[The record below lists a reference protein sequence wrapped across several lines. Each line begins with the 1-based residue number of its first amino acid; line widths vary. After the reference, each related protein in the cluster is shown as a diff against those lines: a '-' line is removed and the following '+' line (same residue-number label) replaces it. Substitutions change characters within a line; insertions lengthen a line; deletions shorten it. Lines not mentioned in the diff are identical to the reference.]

1 MAGSSSFSP
10 VEGTRTGPAGL
21 SRRELLRR
29 GGQAGVAA
37 GMAGLLAQH
46 IAAGPGWR
54 ALAQDAKSLS
64 LYHDKTGQWNDAL
77 TQLGQ
82 TAASQIGISLQP
94 TPYPDTTSYQSA
106 LLPALQAD
114 PPDLFT
120 WWSGFR
126 LEDLV
131 TNGLVADLSDI
142 WTQNIASGNIV
153 DGLKGNF
160 TFDGKQYGVPLH
172 VSYWVVFYNKN
183 VFAAQGLTP
192 PTTWA
197 EMTAAAD
204 KLKAAGITPFGA
216 TQDGR
221 WPAFIW
227 FEELI
232 LRTDPTFYTA
242 LMAGQASYTDPPAV
256 QAMQTWQQLIQA
268 GYFTPFDIDLS
279 VQGASDFAAGK
290 IGMVPYGTHWQGALL
305 ANNLVPEQDYSAFIM
320 PNINP
325 AATQKVVINETAVL
339 TAAQAGKNLDTAKQ
353 FLNWFLSPTAQTQ
366 WGNAINDG
374 MANPTITLQ
383 NPTNTMIAQTV
394 TSQGYSLFQRYWE
407 ASPVPIVEGAV
418 DFLAQFMLNPG
429 DPMSTL
435 KQIQDLAASEW
446 ANRG

>member
-1 MAGSSSFSP
+1 MADTTSSLP
-10 VEGTRTGPAGL
+10 IEGMLSDRPGL
-21 SRRELLRR
+21 SRRDLLRR
-29 GGQAGVAA
+29 GAQTGMAA
-37 GMAGLLAQH
+37 GLAGLAIQ
-46 IAAGPGWR
+46 AATFPGGR
-54 ALAQDAKSLS
+54 PALAQDVKTLS

-82 TAASQIGISLQP
+82 TAAGQIGIALQP

-172 VSYWVVFYNKN
+172 VSYWVVFYNKK
-183 VFAAQGLTP
+183 VFAAQSITP
-192 PTTWA
+192 PTTWD
-197 EMTAAAD
+197 EMVAIAD

-227 FEELI
+227 FEELV
-232 LRTDPTFYTA
+232 LRTDPNFYTA
-242 LMAGQASYTDPPAV
+242 LMAGKASYTDPPAV
-256 QAMQTWQQLIQA
+256 QAMQTWQQLIEA
-268 GYFTPFDIDLS
+268 DYFTPFDIDLAA
-279 VQGASDFAAGK
+279 QGAPDFAAGK
-290 IGMVPYGTHWQGALL
+290 LAMVPFGTHWQGALL

-320 PNINP
+320 PNVNP
-325 AATQKVVINETAVL
+325 AVTQKVVINETAVL
-339 TAAQAGKNLDTAKQ
+339 TAAQAGKQLDAGKT
-353 FLNWFLSPTAQTQ
+353 FLNWFLSPPAQTQ
-366 WGNAINDG
+366 WGDAINDG
-374 MANPTITLQ
+374 MANPTITLK
-383 NPTNTMIAQTV
+383 NPTNTMISQTV

-429 DPMSTL
+429 DPMPTL
-435 KQIQDLAASEW
+435 KKIQDLAASEW